1 MGALDPLTL
10 IPVVLHLHIWVLA
23 LVLVLLV
30 RRHRRDVLDL
40 PRGVRYCLLLLVLV
54 AAGLRLSN
62 LEAAAIVYSDE
73 FEVLLS
79 ARHML
84 VHTRVGYPLNLRL
97 LPPAHRSGYPALT
110 TVPLALLGGTDRAA
124 ALVSAI
130 AGILAVPLTFAL
142 VHLLFRDPWGALAAA
157 ALVALSPEHV
167 HYSVTGWSAA
177 SSFTLTLLALVL
189 AVYSSRRGR
198 ALPWT
203 VAAAIAAGLATQVRT
218 ADTVVVPVIALYLW
232 YGTGARRAALFTA
245 VALVPSLL
253 LFAALPPGAA
263 PQGGLPSPWAEGAFE
278 EFSFDKVLQEGSDI
292 GTNGSLPGYLL
303 HVFAGVHYWTPGPP
317 EPSTDPIIRVLGNQW
332 GDIDPLVVWATLLAF
347 SGMAVRPRRG
357 HVLVLGYILALI
369 AANSFFAS
377 DPRHVFNA
385 ACLLPVLAGAGLGA
399 LASSFP
405 GGGRTAAALL
415 VIMLLRFHT
424 QGTPAMLQLHAGK
437 AGAAAGSI
445 DDLFFQNARTGRWLA
460 SSPFRD
466 CTMISSIPLATAFY
480 TGSPAV
486 DVRAAAGDVKLR
498 DRLRALARSE
508 CVLYLDTCAD
518 WVPVRER
525 AMVQRTLPLEV
536 AARAGTCRS
545 WIDPEKARSVMLYRV
560 LSAS

>member
-10 IPVVLHLHIWVLA
+10 VPVVLHLHIWALA

-30 RRHRRDVLDL
+30 RRHHRDVLDL
-40 PRGVRYCLLLLVLV
+40 PREVRNCLLLLVLV

-84 VHTRVGYPLNLRL
+84 VYNRVGYPLNLRL

-167 HYSVTGWSAA
+167 RYSITGWSAA
-177 SSFTLTLLALVL
+177 SSFTLTLLALFL

-198 ALPWT
+198 ILAWT

-253 LFAALPPGAA
+253 LLAALPPGTA
-263 PQGGLPSPWAEGAFE
+263 PEGGLPSPWAEGAFE
-278 EFSFDKVLQEGSDI
+278 EFSFDKVLQEESDI
-292 GTNGSLPGYLL
+292 GTKGSLPGYPL
-303 HVFAGVHYWTPGPP
+303 HVFAGVRYWTPGPP
-317 EPSTDPIIRVLGNQW
+317 EPSADPIIRVLGNQR
-332 GDIDPLVVWATLLAF
+332 GDVDPLVVWATLLAV
-347 SGMAVRPRRG
+347 SGVAARPRRG
-357 HVLVLGYILALI
+357 HVLVLGYVLTLI

-377 DPRHVFNA
+377 DPRHVLNA
-385 ACLLPVLAGAGLGA
+385 VCLLPVLTGAGLGA

-415 VIMLLRFHT
+415 VILLLRFHT
-424 QGTPAMLQLHAGK
+424 QGTAVMLQLHAGK
-437 AGAAAGSI
+437 AGAAAGPL
-445 DDLFFQNARTGRWLA
+445 DDLFFQNARIGRWLA
-460 SSPFRD
+460 ASPFRD
-466 CTMISSIPLATAFY
+466 CTVISSIPLATAFY
-480 TGSPAV
+480 TGSSAV
-486 DVRAAAGDVKLR
+486 DIRAAARDEKLR

-518 WVPVRER
+518 WVPAQETATVS
-525 AMVQRTLPLEV
+525 RTLSLEL
-536 AARAGTCRS
+536 AARTGTCRS
-545 WIDPEKARSVMLYRV
+545 WTDLGTERDVMLYRMQ
-560 LSAS
+560 SAS